1 MLRGQI
7 LGPRDSSGGGSTP
20 RRRTTSCITRKGL
33 AWLQH
38 GPTAI
43 QENPYKIITF
53 VGSNG
58 SDRSRTE
65 ILFNKKKGPK
75 LDLLVWRSLKIWMFY
90 SNFKKHTQF
99 DTQNQWDEISM
110 AICWFPNLNYAHFK
124 ICLADSTKNSP
135 VWVDWACY
143 QLRRCRIM

>member
-1 MLRGQI
+1 MARFWAPETLQVKEVPQEDGPHPASPERGW
-7 LGPRDSSGGGSTP
+7 LGCNMGQRRSRRIPTKSSP
-20 RRRTTSCITRKGL
+20 
-33 AWLQH
+33 
-38 GPTAI
+38 
-43 QENPYKIITF
+43 F

-58 SDRSRTE
+58 SHRSRTE